1 MELSSD
7 LESKLVKELQLKT
20 KFDDMSEKV
29 QQLYLYNE
37 MCEKKK
43 RSDSLN

>member
-7 LESKLVKELQLKT
+7 LESELVKELQLKT

-37 MCEKKK
+37 MCERKETI
-43 RSDSLN
+43 